1 MFKKT
6 EDIRKELEKRHD
18 FSTYA
23 CFRSVDEANEGD
35 VNPDNLR
42 SFFKNNAY
50 YPTED
55 EVIAIVRR
63 LDVDADCKISYAEFC
78 EAIKTQE
85 FTKAREASS
94 QSPNRKTM
102 GDSYYSPS
110 RSGL

>member
-1 MFKKT
+1 MYNREIELLRKT
-6 EDIRKELEKRHD
+6 EEIRKELERRHD

-23 CFRSVDEANEGD
+23 CFRAVDELNEGD
-35 VNPDNLR
+35 INPDNLR
-42 SFFKNNAY
+42 SFFKNNGY

-85 FTKAREASS
+85 FTKTRE
-94 QSPNRKTM
+94 
-102 GDSYYSPS
+102 
-110 RSGL
+110 L